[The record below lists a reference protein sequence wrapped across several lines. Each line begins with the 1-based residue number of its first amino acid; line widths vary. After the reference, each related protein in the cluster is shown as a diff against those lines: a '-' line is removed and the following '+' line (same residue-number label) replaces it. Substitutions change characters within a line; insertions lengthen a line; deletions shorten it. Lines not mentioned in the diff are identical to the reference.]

1 MDAITTLI
9 GLGVLVLAVHPALRS
24 MAFAAIIGI
33 VSVWFVTWSL
43 EPVLFRW
50 LVYTGGKKRP
60 LPVTLKDFYFAIQSL
75 LIFVIGSIL
84 LLIYGFIIFKIFRI
98 KKGPLKDFFHYNMM
112 ATSRFLIYSNFL
124 STVNIIGKKEADLK
138 KPAVLI
144 SNHQSHIDIALVLML
159 HPKLLELTNDRV
171 QNSFLYGPLVKMAEF
186 YAVSEGMES
195 LADKLKINVEEGYS
209 VLVFPEGTRSPDTH
223 VQRFHQGAFYL
234 ARELNIDILPVI
246 LHGSNHVFPKGE
258 YFLRKGTGTIQFLPR
273 VSPDEKRFGRELLE
287 ISRNFR
293 KYMAEEY
300 RKTAEMMETPAY
312 FRDKLIKNYIFKGPV
327 LEWYLRV
334 KIRLEKSYKLFHDIL
349 PEEGQITDIGCGYGF
364 MSYMLSFLSD
374 QRTITGIDYDLEK
387 IETANHV
394 PSKNEKINFIH
405 GDVLNIELPASKA
418 FILADV
424 LHYFPEEEHEKLIGK
439 CIDKLEDGGIIVIR
453 DADRQMGKKHF
464 GTRLSEFFSTRIGF
478 NQTRG
483 EDKKLYFTSR
493 EKLLKILEKHGMEVE
508 IVDETKM
515 TSNLIF
521 IARN

>member
-1 MDAITTLI
+1 
-9 GLGVLVLAVHPALRS
+9 
-24 MAFAAIIGI
+24 
-33 VSVWFVTWSL
+33 
-43 EPVLFRW
+43 
-50 LVYTGGKKRP
+50 
-60 LPVTLKDFYFAIQSL
+60 
-75 LIFVIGSIL
+75 
-84 LLIYGFIIFKIFRI
+84 
-98 KKGPLKDFFHYNMM
+98 
-112 ATSRFLIYSNFL
+112 
-124 STVNIIGKKEADLK
+124 
-138 KPAVLI
+138 
-144 SNHQSHIDIALVLML
+144 
-159 HPKLLELTNDRV
+159 
-171 QNSFLYGPLVKMAEF
+171 
-186 YAVSEGMES
+186 
-195 LADKLKINVEEGYS
+195 
-209 VLVFPEGTRSPDTH
+209 
-223 VQRFHQGAFYL
+223 
-234 ARELNIDILPVI
+234 

-394 PSKNEKINFIH
+394 PSKNERVNFIH
-405 GDVLNIELPASKA
+405 GDILEMELPESRA

-424 LHYFPEEEHEKLIGK
+424 LHYFPEDEQEKLLGK
-439 CIDKLEDGGIIVIR
+439 CIGKLEEGGVIIIR
-453 DADRQMGKKHF
+453 DADRQMEQKHF